1 MNEFLPAAPMLLVLV
16 GATVGVVLE
25 GAVPRLMRSTAQAA
39 WTVLVL
45 IGAIG
50 WTLINWTGQ
59 PAPGEIV
66 ALGSLTMDGPTWLSW
81 LLLLIF
87 ALMSTL
93 LFAERRVGGGE
104 SPFAASV
111 SSVPS
116 SQTERE
122 AIAARQEHSEVYPL
136 LLFSVGGMMAFA
148 SANDLLTLF
157 IALEVLS
164 FPLYILA
171 GMARRRRLLSQE
183 ASLKY
188 FLLGALSSGIF
199 LYGIALVYGF
209 SGAFH
214 FGAIDM
220 AIQQGGQSQWLLLAG
235 MGLLAV
241 GVLFKIGAV
250 PFHNWMPDVYVGS
263 PTPVTAFMAICTK
276 LAATVGLLR
285 LLYVALGSMRWDWQ
299 TALAVIAVL
308 SMLVGALVGLM
319 QSDVKRVLAYSSV
332 AHAGFILVGVV
343 GAVTIESGLVE
354 GQVGSVA
361 AVLFYLASYGFA
373 TLGAFAIVTLVRRSG
388 AEANSY
394 AAWAGLG
401 RRNPMLGALMTF
413 FLLSMA
419 GIPLTGGF
427 IGKVL
432 VFVAGWTGGF
442 GWLVVIAVV
451 ASLIAAGF
459 YFRLVWVIFGQAP
472 SDQAAV
478 VNPGLGTLAVI
489 WIGAIGTLLLGVL
502 PGPLMDVATTA
513 AGFLR

>member
-1 MNEFLPAAPMLLVLV
+1 MSEFLPAAPMLLVLV
-16 GATVGVVLE
+16 GATIGVVLE
-25 GAVPRLMRSTAQAA
+25 GAIPRLMRSTVQAA

-45 IGAIG
+45 LAAIG
-50 WTLINWTGQ
+50 WTLVNWTSVPLG
-59 PAPGEIV
+59 IY
-66 ALGSLTMDGPTWLSW
+66 ALGSLSLDGPSWLSW
-81 LLLLIF
+81 LLLLVF
-87 ALMSTL
+87 ALMATL

-111 SSVPS
+111 SAVPS
-116 SQTERE
+116 SQSERE
-122 AIAARQEHSEVYPL
+122 AIAARQEHSEVFPL
-136 LLFSVGGMMAFA
+136 LLYSVGGMMAFV
-148 SANDLLTLF
+148 SATDLLTLF
-157 IALEVLS
+157 IALEVFS
-164 FPLYILA
+164 FPLYILT

-199 LYGIALVYGF
+199 LYGIAMLYGY

-214 FGAIDM
+214 FDAIDA
-220 AIQQGGQSQWLLLAG
+220 AIQAGGQSQGLLLAG
-235 MGLLAV
+235 IALVAV
-241 GVLFKIGAV
+241 GLLFKIGAV
-250 PFHNWMPDVYVGS
+250 PFHNWVPDVYVGS

-276 LAATVGLLR
+276 MAATVGMLR
-285 LLYVALGSMRWDWQ
+285 LLYVALGAMRWDWQ
-299 TALAVIAVL
+299 AALAVIAVL
-308 SMLVGALVGLM
+308 TMLIGSLVGLM

-332 AHAGFILVGVV
+332 AHGGFILVAVV
-343 GAVTIESGLVE
+343 GAVTVESGLAE
-354 GQVGSVA
+354 GRVGSVSA
-361 AVLFYLASYGFA
+361 ALFYLAAYGFA
-373 TLGAFAIVTLVRRSG
+373 TLGAFAILTLVRRSG
-388 AEANSY
+388 AEATSY

-401 RRNPMLGALMTF
+401 RRNPLLGGLMTF

-442 GWLVVIAVV
+442 GWLVVVAVV

-459 YFRLVWVIFGQAP
+459 YFRVIWVIFGQAP
-472 SDQAAV
+472 NTETAV
-478 VNPGLGTLAVI
+478 VSPGMGTFAVI

-502 PGPLMDVATTA
+502 PGPLMDVAGAA